1 MGALGGGLASV
12 PSGVWELAG
21 IQSMTCPFRV
31 RVVATML
38 GFGGRSVPP
47 GPHGSE
53 LAFARLISAES
64 FVALHPSPATTTP
77 MSATSRGSPSIETP
91 ALEEIATPGAN
102 LMQVGHPG
110 ARERLRC
117 ARSIEARTRGIAI
130 SLQLKAC
137 SRSSCPRTGRPGL
150 RQRKPH
156 DAAYLVLRAKS

>member
-38 GFGGRSVPP
+38 GFGGRSAPP

-64 FVALHPSPATTTP
+64 FVTLHPSPATKIP
-77 MSATSRGSPSIETP
+77 MSGSSRGSDTSIEAP

-102 LMQVGHPG
+102 LTQVGQPG
-110 ARERLRC
+110 ARER
-117 ARSIEARTRGIAI
+117 
-130 SLQLKAC
+130 
-137 SRSSCPRTGRPGL
+137 
-150 RQRKPH
+150 RK
-156 DAAYLVLRAKS
+156 